1 MKKLINKIK
10 NYFKHR
16 TVYVHD
22 HFYDYMTDN
31 DELEDIPTI
40 VEVTYSKF
48 RGIIDV
54 DFTDRRRESDYIDI
68 VKFYDICKI
77 NEYSGLSEY
86 KKYSMYGNIWH
97 NNIIQL

>member
-1 MKKLINKIK
+1 MRKIIDKIK

-16 TVYVHD
+16 TVYIRD
-22 HFYDYMTDN
+22 QFYDYLNDN

-54 DFTDRRRESDYIDI
+54 KFTDRRRESDLRDI
-68 VKFYDICKI
+68 AKFYRVCKI
-77 NEYSGLSEY
+77 NEYGGLSEY
-86 KKYSMYGNIWH
+86 KKYSIYGSHSIYDR
-97 NNIIQL
+97 

>member
-1 MKKLINKIK
+1 MRKIIDKIK
-10 NYFKHR
+10 NYFKHH

-31 DELEDIPTI
+31 DDLYDIPTI
-40 VEVTYSKF
+40 VEVTYSGF

-68 VKFYDICKI
+68 VRFYNTCKI
-77 NEYSGLSEY
+77 NEYGGLSEY
-86 KKYSMYGNIWH
+86 NKYSIYDR
-97 NNIIQL
+97 L

>member
-1 MKKLINKIK
+1 MKKIIDKIK

-16 TVYVHD
+16 TVYIRD

-48 RGIIDV
+48 RGVIDV
-54 DFTDRRRESDYIDI
+54 DFTDRRRESDLHDI

-77 NEYSGLSEY
+77 NEYGGLSEY